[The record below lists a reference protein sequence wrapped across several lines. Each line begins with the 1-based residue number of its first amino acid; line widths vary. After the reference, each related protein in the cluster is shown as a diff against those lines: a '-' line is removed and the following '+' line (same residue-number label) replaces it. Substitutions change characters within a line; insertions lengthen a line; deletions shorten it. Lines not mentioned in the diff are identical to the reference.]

1 MKQARYLN
9 EDGTD
14 WIDECA
20 ANFTPEEFRG
30 AMKFTIGKYKKRMG
44 LKDAVEVEE
53 AKIEDYKNRWFEYEK
68 GLSSEQSELDRK
80 ENAGIHKSINHFEH
94 YEWCNCSKCK

>member
-9 EDGTD
+9 TDGTD

-53 AKIEDYKNRWFEYEK
+53 AKIEDYENRWDQYERERMLK
-68 GLSSEQSELDRK
+68 AIDSLSLSTS
-80 ENAGIHKSINHFEH
+80 
-94 YEWCNCSKCK
+94 

>member
-9 EDGTD
+9 TDGTD

-53 AKIEDYKNRWFEYEK
+53 AKIEDYKTRWAEYEK
-68 GLSSEQSELDRK
+68 KQKEDELD
-80 ENAGIHKSINHFEH
+80 GFI
-94 YEWCNCSKCK
+94 

>member
-1 MKQARYLN
+1 MKQKRYLN

-20 ANFTPEEFRG
+20 AKFTPEEFRG

-44 LKDAVEVEE
+44 LKDAVALEESKINDYEDRWADYEVE
-53 AKIEDYKNRWFEYEK
+53 
-68 GLSSEQSELDRK
+68 LLRK
-80 ENAGIHKSINHFEH
+80 AVL
-94 YEWCNCSKCK
+94 

>member
-20 ANFTPEEFRG
+20 ASFTPEEFRG

-53 AKIEDYKNRWFEYEK
+53 AKIEDYLMRWAKYEK
-68 GLSSEQSELDRK
+68 HLMENQDKDTAVELFW
-80 ENAGIHKSINHFEH
+80 NGA
-94 YEWCNCSKCK
+94 

>member
-1 MKQARYLN
+1 MKQERDLN

-53 AKIEDYKNRWFEYEK
+53 AKIEDYKTRWAEYEK
-68 GLSSEQSELDRK
+68 KQKEDELD
-80 ENAGIHKSINHFEH
+80 GFI
-94 YEWCNCSKCK
+94 